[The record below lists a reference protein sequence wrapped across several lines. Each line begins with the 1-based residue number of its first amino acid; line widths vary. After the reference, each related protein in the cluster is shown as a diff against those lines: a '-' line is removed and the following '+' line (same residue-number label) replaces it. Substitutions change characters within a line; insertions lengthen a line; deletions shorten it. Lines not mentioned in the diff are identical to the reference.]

1 MSKKRRPSKNPPSAS
16 RVNSHLSVSHQ
27 SFSGPIPPPALLEGY
42 ESILPGAAERILVLA
57 ESEAAHRRE
66 LEKQELLANIAFAKS
81 EQRQV
86 LVGQFCALTIS
97 ILFIVGGVFLVYSGK
112 PVPGSF
118 LSLAG
123 LAPIV
128 YAFLKKTNK

>member
-27 SFSGPIPPPALLEGY
+27 SFSGPIPHPALLDGY

-57 ESEAAHRRE
+57 ESEAVHRRE
-66 LEKQELLANIAFAKS
+66 LEKRELLANIALAKS

-86 LVGQFCALTIS
+86 FFGQFCALAIS
-97 ILFIVGGVFLVYSGK
+97 ILFILSGAFLIFSGK
-112 PVPGSF
+112 PIPGSF